1 MSILKNIVAIIL
13 ILGGLFGGQAI
24 DYINTPSV
32 PEVNLLSVTKPNQDV
47 LSEVESVANLVT
59 DQEDK
64 IKVAIFNFQF
74 AKNVIGYESSVQQAN
89 DIYTLAGKIFFKD
102 ELVGK
107 YPGFGEG
114 LISMISSVTSNDNHI
129 LSQEEKDKISE
140 KFIGLTW
147 VLLQ

>member
-1 MSILKNIVAIIL
+1 MSILKNILAAIL
-13 ILGGLFGGQAI
+13 ILGGLFGDQVI
-24 DYINTPSV
+24 DYFNTPNE
-32 PEVNLLSVTKPNQDV
+32 PEVNLLSVTKPNQEV

-74 AKNVIGYESSVQQAN
+74 AKNVIGYKSSVQQAN
-89 DIYTLAGKIFFKD
+89 DIYTLAGKIFFKG